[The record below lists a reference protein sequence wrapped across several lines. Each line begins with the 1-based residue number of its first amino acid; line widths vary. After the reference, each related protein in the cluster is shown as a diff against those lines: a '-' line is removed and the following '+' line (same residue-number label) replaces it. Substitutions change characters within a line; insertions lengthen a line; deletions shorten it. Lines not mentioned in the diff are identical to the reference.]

1 MTKNKKNIFFVVK
14 YLLITILLLVL
25 ILFFYAA
32 FFFDPSSIEKKVVEK
47 QIIKEENV
55 KEKELKEEEEE
66 RLKEEEILKEEN
78 KQKLQSETKIKK
90 FKTTLKDGLFAIVEN
105 RAITQS
111 DIVNEMKRIL
121 IINNLS
127 YSEENKNEL
136 QQMAVKSVIKKTVKQ
151 IEISKND
158 FLEFN
163 PSDLNFELNRIAS
176 QLGMDLETLKKIC
189 ETNGLDFLLIEDYL
203 KIDLLWNSLIF
214 HFYKDRIS
222 VNLDEIDEQLKL
234 NQNKKEFDEFLISEI
249 VIKRVENAKLESE
262 VSKLITA
269 IENEGFEKVA
279 MRSSISQTAINGG
292 DLGWLNEN
300 KISKNFRSI
309 IFNTPVGNISQPIL
323 LKDGVLIF
331 KVRDKRRVKEEVD
344 LEELKNQIINNEKTK
359 ILNMYSSTHYDNLRR
374 SIAIKFFDE

>member
-1 MTKNKKNIFFVVK
+1 VTKNKKNIFFVVK

-55 KEKELKEEEEE
+55 KEKELKEEEE

>member
-55 KEKELKEEEEE
+55 KEKELKEEEE